1 MALGKSHDGL
11 DRQIAVLAYGSLLA
25 HPGEW
30 LGSRMQRLIRWE
42 TPFGVEYL
50 GVSKR
55 RGGAPTLVQSSSH
68 RPVNGGL
75 IILAT
80 TENTPN
86 NEGISIDKVCRVL
99 AHREEGADGTGKI
112 KSDLNLL
119 GFRIIYSDFDAETKK
134 PLANDLAT
142 AAIES
147 VGHCVGLGHPFMNG
161 IRYLSE
167 NLEWG
172 VVTEVSHAYRDAILS
187 QTETKSLDQAEH
199 KVLEDAIT
207 TRSTWSGQPL

>member
-1 MALGKSHDGL
+1 MALGKSYDSS

-30 LGSRMQRLIRWE
+30 LGSHMQRLIRWD

-55 RGGAPTLVQSSSH
+55 RGGAPTLVSSSSH
-68 RPVNGGL
+68 KPVNAGL
-75 IILAT
+75 IVLAA
-80 TENTPN
+80 TEANPGN
-86 NEGISIDKVCRVL
+86 DGITIDKVCREL
-99 AHREEGADGTGKI
+99 ANREGADDIDKI
-112 KSDLNLL
+112 KSNLTLL
-119 GFRIIYSDFDAETKK
+119 GFRVIYSDFDAKIKK
-134 PLANDLAT
+134 PFANDLAT

-147 VGHCVGLGHPFMNG
+147 VGHCVALGHPFMNG

-172 VVTEVSHAYRDAILS
+172 VVTDQSQAYREAILH
-187 QTETKSLDQAEH
+187 QTETKSLDEAEY
-199 KVLEDAIT
+199 KVLEDAMR
-207 TRSTWSGQPL
+207 TRTTWSGQPL